1 MFRSIVLFL
10 VFFGTVGLFA
20 QSIGTAGT
28 IQGTV
33 VDPSGAVVQSASVTL
48 NNEFMNYSVTSVTD
62 QKGQF
67 YFSNIPPNT
76 YHLIVTTAS
85 FALSHQDLT
94 IRSKV
99 PLSVQ
104 VKLLLKGN
112 SETVNVKA
120 EAATV
125 DDTVVSHVE
134 IDSGV
139 FTKLPT
145 ISVASGLSDI
155 ITLGT
160 PGVVADSNGFF
171 HSLGDHAQMSL
182 SVDNQPIADQ
192 QGSIYST
199 QLPTNAIQSVE
210 VIYGITPA
218 EYGDKTSLVA
228 NTITRSGL
236 GGPTHGSFTSQYGSF
251 GTGGGDGTLGFGNR
265 KLGNFTAMNVT
276 RSGRFLDTPE
286 YQTYHGIGN
295 SANIFNRSDY
305 RPTNVDTIHLNL
317 FYARNWFQ
325 VPNSIDQQT
334 SGQDQRQQVKSFNI
348 APGWVHII
356 NNTMVLTVN
365 PYVRRDQVGYY
376 PSADSFADQPATIQ
390 QNRTLTN
397 FGFKPDLAYVKGR
410 HNAKAGIQISQT
422 NLMED
427 FHMGVTDPTF
437 NPVCLT
443 STGDPVLDPTITDP
457 SVCVADGYQQNPNLA
472 VGLVAF
478 DLTRGG
484 SMFHFNQGAHIKEQA
499 AYVEDAIT
507 VKQFIFNLGGRFDRY
522 DGMSHAV
529 LWEPRVGISYRIA
542 PSNTVLRL
550 GYSKTLETPL
560 NENLVLS
567 SNTGQGG
574 LAKNVFGAAESVP
587 LQSGRRNQFN
597 AGFEQG
603 IGRLFLLNGDYSW
616 KFTKH
621 AYDLDTL
628 LNTAIIFPIEWRK
641 SKMDGFSIKLGMKET
656 KGVTAFATLGHT
668 RARVFGPE
676 TGGLIFNSTNLPSDA
691 VVRIDHDQ
699 ALQSTTHAQYQLP
712 KRLPWMALTWRYD
725 SGIVASATPDLAS
738 LLALTPNQQQTVG
751 FYCGSQKATIANPIT
766 SCTLADYGTVFA
778 NIPAAGT
785 ENDDHNPARIKPR
798 NILDF
803 GVGSDNL
810 FHTDKVRWTA
820 RFSVLNLT
828 DKKAMYN
835 FLSTCSGT
843 HFLPPRALRA
853 ELGISF

>member
-1 MFRSIVLFL
+1 MS
-10 VFFGTVGLFA
+10 LFA
-20 QSIGTAGT
+20 QSVGTAGT
-28 IQGTV
+28 IEGSV
-33 VDPSGAVVQSASVTL
+33 IDPSGAVVQSATVTL
-48 NNEFMNYSVTSVTD
+48 SNDFMNYSVTSVTD
-62 QKGQF
+62 EKGQF
-67 YFSNIPPNT
+67 YFSNIPPST
-76 YHLIVTTAS
+76 YHLVVTTAS

-99 PLSVQ
+99 PLNVQ
-104 VKLLLKGN
+104 VKLQLKGN

-139 FTKLPT
+139 FSKLPT

-182 SVDNQPIADQ
+182 SVDNQPITDQ
-192 QGSIYST
+192 QGNIYST
-199 QLPTNAIQSVE
+199 QLPPNAVQSVE

-236 GGPTHGSFTSQYGSF
+236 GSPTHGSLSTQYGSF
-251 GTGGGDGTLGFGNR
+251 GTGGGDATLGFGNR
-265 KLGNFTAMNVT
+265 KVGNFTALNLI

-286 YQTYHGIGN
+286 YAILHAIGN
-295 SANIFNRSDY
+295 SENAFNRSDY
-305 RPTNVDTIHLNL
+305 RPSEVDTIHLNL

-325 VPNSIDQQT
+325 IPNSIDQET
-334 SGQDQRQQVKSFNI
+334 SGQDQRQKVESFNI
-348 APGWVHII
+348 APGWVRII

-365 PYVRRDQVGYY
+365 PYVRRDMVGYY
-376 PSADSFADQPATIQ
+376 PSASQFSDQPATVQ
-390 QNRTLTN
+390 QSRALTN
-397 FGFKPDLAYVKGR
+397 FGVKPDLAYVKGR

-427 FHMGVTDPTF
+427 FHLGVTDPTF

-457 SVCVADGYQQNPNLA
+457 AACVADGYQPNPNLA
-472 VGLVAF
+472 VGLIAF

-484 SMFHFNQGAHIKEQA
+484 TMFHFHQGANIKEQA

-507 VKQFIFNLGGRFDRY
+507 IKRFILNLGGRFDRY
-522 DGMSHAV
+522 DGMSYAV
-529 LWEPRVGISYRIA
+529 LWEPRVGISYHIA

-550 GYSKTLETPL
+550 GYSKSLETPL

-574 LAKNVFGAAESVP
+574 LAKNVFGAAGSVP
-587 LQSGRRNQFN
+587 IQAGRRNQFI

-603 IGRLFLLNGDYSW
+603 MGRLFLLNGDYSW
-616 KFTKH
+616 KFTRH

-628 LNTAIIFPIEWRK
+628 FNTAIIFPIEWRK

-656 KGVTAFATLGHT
+656 KGITSFVTLGHT

-676 TGGLIFNSTNLPSDA
+676 TGGLIFNSTNIPSDA
-691 VVRIDHDQ
+691 VTRIDHDQ
-699 ALQSTTHAQYQLP
+699 ALQSTTHIQYQLP
-712 KRLPWMALTWRYD
+712 KRLPWAAFTWRYD

-751 FYCGSQKATIANPIT
+751 FYCGDQKATIADPIT
-766 SCTLADYGTVFA
+766 VCNSSNYGTEFV

-785 ENDDHNPARIKPR
+785 ENDDRNPARIKPR
-798 NILDF
+798 NVLDLSI
-803 GVGSDNL
+803 GSDNL

-828 DKKAMYN
+828 DKVAMYN
-835 FLSTCSGT
+835 FLFTCSGT

-853 ELGISF
+853 ELGIAF

>member
-1 MFRSIVLFL
+1 MSRVIALLLAMFGATSLL
-10 VFFGTVGLFA
+10 A
-20 QSIGTAGT
+20 QSVGTAGT
-28 IQGTV
+28 IEGTV
-33 VDPSGAVVQSASVTL
+33 LDPTGAVVQSASVTL
-48 NNEFMNYSVTSVTD
+48 SNGFMNYSVTSVTD
-62 QKGQF
+62 EKGQF
-67 YFSNIPPNT
+67 YFSNVPPNT
-76 YHLIVTTAS
+76 YHLVVTTAS
-85 FALSHQDLT
+85 FATNQQDVT

-99 PLSVQ
+99 PMSIQ
-104 VKLLLKGN
+104 VKLQIKGH
-112 SETVNVKA
+112 SETVNVNA

-125 DDTVVSHVE
+125 DETAVAHVE

-139 FTKLPT
+139 FSKLPT

-155 ITLGT
+155 LTLGT

-182 SVDNQPIADQ
+182 SVDNQPVTDQ
-192 QGSIYST
+192 QGNIYST
-199 QLPTNAIQSVE
+199 QLQPNAIQSVE
-210 VIYGITPA
+210 AIYGITPA

-236 GGPTHGSFTSQYGSF
+236 GGPMYGTLDTQYGSF

-265 KLGNFTAMNVT
+265 KLGNFTAVNVI

-286 YQTYHGIGN
+286 YADLHGIGN
-295 SANIFNRSDY
+295 SENAFNRSDY
-305 RPTNVDTIHLNL
+305 RPTASDTFHLNL
-317 FYARNWFQ
+317 FFARNWFQ
-325 VPNSIDQQT
+325 IPNTITQQW
-334 SGQDQRQQVKSFNI
+334 SEQDQRQQVRTFNI
-348 APGWVHII
+348 APGWVRVLSS
-356 NNTMVLTVN
+356 TMVLTVN
-365 PYVRRDQVGYY
+365 PYVRRDDVGYY
-376 PSADSFADQPATIQ
+376 PSANLMNDQPVTVQ

-397 FGFKPDLAYVKGR
+397 FGLKPDLAYVKGR

-427 FHMGVTDPTF
+427 FHLGVTDPTF

-443 STGDPVLDPTITDP
+443 STGAPVLDPTITDP
-457 SVCVADGYQQNPNLA
+457 SECVPDGYEPNPNLA
-472 VGLVAF
+472 VGLIAF

-484 SMFHFNQGAHIKEQA
+484 SMFHFHQGANIKEQA
-499 AYVEDAIT
+499 AYVEDSVTI
-507 VKQFIFNLGGRFDRY
+507 KQFILNLGGRFDRY
-522 DGMSHAV
+522 DGMSYAV
-529 LWEPRVGISYRIA
+529 LWEPRLGISYRIA
-542 PSNTVLRL
+542 PTNTVLRL

-560 NENLVLS
+560 NENLILS

-574 LAKNVFGAAESVP
+574 LAKNVFGAEASVP
-587 LQSGRRNQFN
+587 IQSGRRNQFI

-603 IGRLFLLNGDYSW
+603 FGRLFLLNGDYSW
-616 KFTKH
+616 KFTRH

-656 KGVTAFATLGHT
+656 KGLTSFVTLGHT

-699 ALQSTTHAQYQLP
+699 ALQSTTHVQYQLP
-712 KRLPWMALTWRYD
+712 KRLPWAAFTWRYD

-738 LLALTPNQQQTVG
+738 LLALTANQQQTVG
-751 FYCGSQKATIANPIT
+751 FYCGSQTATIANPIT
-766 SCTLADYGTVFA
+766 TCNSANYGTAFV

-785 ENDDHNPARIKPR
+785 ENDDTNPARIKPR
-798 NILDF
+798 NILDL
-803 GVGSDNL
+803 GVGSDNV

-828 DKKAMYN
+828 NKEAMYN

-843 HFLPPRALRA
+843 HFLPPRAFRA
-853 ELGISF
+853 ELGIAF

>member
-1 MFRSIVLFL
+1 MKRYLGVLLFICGSI
-10 VFFGTVGLFA
+10 GLFA
-20 QSIGTAGT
+20 QSVGTAGT

-33 VDPSGAVVQSASVTL
+33 VDPSGAVVQSATVTL
-48 NNEFMNYSVTSVTD
+48 RNDFMNYSATSVTD
-62 QKGQF
+62 ARGQF

-76 YHLIVTTAS
+76 YHLIVMTDS
-85 FALSHQDLT
+85 FAIAHQDLT
-94 IRSKV
+94 VRSKV
-99 PLSVQ
+99 PLNVQ
-104 VKLLLKGN
+104 VTLQLGGH
-112 SETVNVKA
+112 SDTVNVEA
-120 EAATV
+120 EAVAV
-125 DDTVVSHVE
+125 EDTVVSHVE
-134 IDSGV
+134 IDSGI
-139 FTKLPT
+139 FSKLPA

-155 ITLGT
+155 LTLGT

-182 SVDNQPIADQ
+182 SVDNQPITDQ
-192 QGSIYST
+192 QGNIYST
-199 QLPTNAIQSVE
+199 QLPPNAIQSVE

-236 GGPTHGSFTSQYGSF
+236 GGPMHGSMAVEYGSF
-251 GTGGGDGTLGFGNR
+251 GTAGGSGTLGFGNR
-265 KLGNFTAMNVT
+265 KLGNFTALNVT

-286 YQTYHGIGN
+286 YVDFHDIGN
-295 SANIFNRSDY
+295 SENVFNRSDY
-305 RPTNVDTIHLNL
+305 RPTQADTLHLNL

-325 VPNSIDQQT
+325 IPNSIDQQT
-334 SGQDQRQQVKSFNI
+334 SGQDQREQVRSFNI
-348 APGWVHII
+348 APGWVRTF
-356 NNTMVLTVN
+356 NSSMVLTVN
-365 PYVRRDQVGYY
+365 PYVRKDQIGYY
-376 PSADSFADQPATIQ
+376 PSASLFADQPATVQ

-397 FGFKPDLAYVKGR
+397 FGVKTDLAYAKGR

-422 NLMED
+422 NLSED
-427 FHMGVTDPTF
+427 FQLGVTDPTF

-443 STGDPVLDPTITDP
+443 STGAPVLDPTITDP
-457 SVCVADGYQQNPNLA
+457 AACVADGYQPNPNVA
-472 VGLVAF
+472 VGLIAF

-484 SMFHFNQGAHIKEQA
+484 TMFHFNEGAHIKEQS
-499 AYVEDAIT
+499 AYVEDSIA
-507 VKQFIFNLGGRFDRY
+507 VKQFIFNVGGRFDRY
-522 DGMSHAV
+522 DGMSYAV
-529 LWEPRVGISYRIA
+529 QWEPRAGISYRIA

-550 GYSKTLETPL
+550 GYSRTLETPL

-567 SNTGQGG
+567 SKTGQGG
-574 LAKNVFGAAESVP
+574 LAKNVFGAAGSVP
-587 LQSGRRNQFN
+587 IQSGRRNQFN

-603 IGRLFLLNGDYSW
+603 IGKLFLLNGDYSW
-616 KFTKH
+616 KYTQH

-656 KGVTAFATLGHT
+656 KGLTSFVTLGHT

-699 ALQSTTHAQYQLP
+699 ALQSTTHLQYQLP
-712 KRLPWMALTWRYD
+712 RYLPWVAFTWRYD

-751 FYCGSQKATIANPIT
+751 FYCGSQTAIIASPIT
-766 SCTLADYGTVFA
+766 ACNSTNYGTQFV
-778 NIPAAGT
+778 NIPRAGT
-785 ENDDHNPARIKPR
+785 ENDDRNPARIKPR
-798 NILDF
+798 NVLDL
-803 GVGSDNL
+803 GVGTNNL
-810 FHTDKVRWTA
+810 FHSDKWHWTA

-828 DKKAMYN
+828 NKVAMYN

-843 HFLPPRALRA
+843 HFFPPRTLRA
-853 ELGISF
+853 ELGIEF